1 MSTPVIATRAS
12 AESNYETNAAAVAEL
27 EQRLARAAAGG
38 GEEAHAKQLAR
49 GKFPVQERINRVL
62 DPGSPF
68 LELSPLAAEEMYDG
82 GSPRAGIV
90 TGIGRIGGHEVV
102 IVANDP
108 TVKGGTYFP
117 MTVKKHVRAQDI
129 ALTNQLPCLY
139 LVDSGGAFL
148 PLQSE
153 IFADKEH
160 FGRIFRNQA
169 VLSAH
174 GLRQVAAVLGSCTAG
189 GAYVPAMSDEA
200 VIVRGAG
207 TIFLAGPPLVKA
219 ATGEEV
225 SAEDLGGA
233 DVHGRISGVV
243 DYVAEDES
251 SALSLARD
259 LMREPRPTR
268 PPLPWDRSPIREP
281 DENPDD
287 LLSLVP
293 PDPRYPYD
301 VRQVLRRVL
310 DGSQLREFKP
320 EYGQTLVCGFGHLYG
335 IPVGVLANNGVLFP
349 DSARKGAHFV
359 MLCSQQKIPILFFQN
374 ITGFIVGSKYERE
387 GVARDGAKMVAA
399 VAVAQVPKL
408 TVMIGASYGAGNYA
422 MCGRAYDPRFVF
434 SWPSHRISVM
444 GGEQAAGVL
453 TEIQR
458 QSARA
463 RGEEIDDHRLAEI
476 RKSVE
481 SRYEEEASP
490 YFATARLW
498 DDGIIDPRK
507 TRQVLGLALETT
519 LNAPIPSTDYGVLRI

>member
-1 MSTPVIATRAS
+1 MATTHAVT
-12 AESNYETNAAAVAEL
+12 EKETDVETNRSAVAEL
-27 EQRLARAAAGG
+27 RARLAKAAEGG
-38 GEEAHAKQLAR
+38 GPVAYEKQRAR
-49 GKFPVQERINRVL
+49 GKLPVRERIEQVI
-62 DPGSPF
+62 DPASPF
-68 LELSPLAAEEMYDG
+68 LELSPLAAEGMYDG
-82 GSPRAGIV
+82 ASPGAGIV
-90 TGIGRIGGHEVV
+90 TGIGRIGGREVV

-117 MTVKKHVRAQDI
+117 MTVKKHLRAQEI
-129 ALTNQLPCLY
+129 ALANRLPCLY

-153 IFADKEH
+153 VFPDKEH

-174 GLRQVAAVLGSCTAG
+174 GLRQVAIVLGSCTAG
-189 GAYVPAMSDEA
+189 GAYVPAMCDEA
-200 VIVRGAG
+200 VIVQGAG

-225 SAEDLGGA
+225 SAEELGGA

-243 DYVAEDES
+243 DYVVSDEAE
-251 SALSLARD
+251 ALALARD
-259 LMREPRPTR
+259 LMSAPRPN
-268 PPLPWDRSPIREP
+268 PPDTPWLREHIREP
-281 DENPDD
+281 EEDPED
-287 LLSLVP
+287 LLRLIP
-293 PDPRYPYD
+293 ADARRGYD

-310 DGSQLREFKP
+310 DGSALREFKA
-320 EYGQTLVCGFGHLYG
+320 EYGTTLVCGFGHLYG

-359 MLCSQQKIPILFFQN
+359 MLCAQQRIPLLFFQN
-374 ITGFIVGSKYERE
+374 ITGFIVGRRYEQE

-399 VAVAQVPKL
+399 VAVAQVPKI

-453 TEIQR
+453 TDIR
-458 QSARA
+458 RDAA
-463 RGEEIDDHRLAEI
+463 
-476 RKSVE
+476 RKSGIELDEGKLAAIQAEVQA
-481 SRYEEEASP
+481 RYEEEASP

-498 DDGIIDPRK
+498 DDGIIDPRQ
-507 TRQVLGLALETT
+507 TRQVVGLGLATT
-519 LNAPIPSTDYGVLRI
+519 LNAPIPATDYGVLRI